1 MHIIITNL
9 IQEGDKMT
17 NLEKG
22 RKLAKEHGGFYD
34 KNKTWNALIT
44 FPFDNHVYRNRVETI
59 VVRGNKEVF
68 VKKKPNG
75 EYFLPGGSK
84 EKDSNDA
91 LQAENECREEA
102 RLNIS
107 DVENS
112 GFQIK
117 QINKPDERDDK
128 HIWDGAITDIYVAT
142 YVSMYKGQIKKV
154 DRDSFILSGK
164 FYPIK
169 QCLQFF
175 KDEHR
180 EALKWYLK
188 NHVGSDEIVVESMYK
203 DGVDKFIYH
212 NIKTPEALFEWM
224 KSNISYA
231 NYTKLK
237 SPEELYETRKGSCH
251 DQSEFTYHALRK
263 MHLDPGRL
271 FVIEYD
277 PSSGKGGET
286 HSFSYYVK
294 KKKYYWLETA
304 WGNNKGIHG
313 PYDNL
318 NDLKNEVKKRWDKKR
333 KYPELYIS
341 TVRNT
346 KYGMTLDEFVNACT
360 DDEMTEATLT
370 SEKRNN
376 LKTKTFGIP
385 ELRKYPLNDKSHVMA
400 AIRFFNKVEPKYE
413 EELAQNIIKA
423 MKKFNISSS
432 VVGDKNRLKKYL

>member
-203 DGVDKFIYH
+203 DGVDKFI
-212 NIKTPEALFEWM
+212 
-224 KSNISYA
+224 
-231 NYTKLK
+231 
-237 SPEELYETRKGSCH
+237 
-251 DQSEFTYHALRK
+251 
-263 MHLDPGRL
+263 
-271 FVIEYD
+271 
-277 PSSGKGGET
+277 
-286 HSFSYYVK
+286 
-294 KKKYYWLETA
+294 
-304 WGNNKGIHG
+304 
-313 PYDNL
+313 
-318 NDLKNEVKKRWDKKR
+318 
-333 KYPELYIS
+333 
-341 TVRNT
+341 
-346 KYGMTLDEFVNACT
+346 
-360 DDEMTEATLT
+360 
-370 SEKRNN
+370 
-376 LKTKTFGIP
+376 
-385 ELRKYPLNDKSHVMA
+385 
-400 AIRFFNKVEPKYE
+400 
-413 EELAQNIIKA
+413 II
-423 MKKFNISSS
+423 
-432 VVGDKNRLKKYL
+432 